1 MFWLRNK
8 KIKFSL
14 RFLTKVLILSN
25 ILPGFD
31 MLFET
36 LFGRNKLSLMQLYAL
51 YQQSKSQGQGEAGS
65 LYDKFQKDLIAK
77 VMQILEEVNHPKFP
91 EFEVGIDLK
100 LFGRY
105 L

>member
-1 MFWLRNK
+1 
-8 KIKFSL
+8 
-14 RFLTKVLILSN
+14 
-25 ILPGFD
+25 
-31 MLFET
+31 MLLET
-36 LFGRNKLSLMQLYAL
+36 LLGRNKLSLMQLYAL
-51 YQQSKSQGQGEAGS
+51 YQQSKSQGQAGS

-105 L
+105 I